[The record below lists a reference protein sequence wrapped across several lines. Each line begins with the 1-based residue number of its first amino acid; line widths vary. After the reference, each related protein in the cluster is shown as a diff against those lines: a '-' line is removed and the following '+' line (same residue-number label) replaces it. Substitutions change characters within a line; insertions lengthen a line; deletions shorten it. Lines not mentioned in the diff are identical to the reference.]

1 MTGVSSY
8 STVCI
13 SVASICR
20 SMMNTYWLISKRQFL
35 RARLIFFVNESQ
47 DSIMKF
53 IYLVT
58 YVSVMNND
66 AIVQELR

>member
-1 MTGVSSY
+1 MIGASSY

-35 RARLIFFVNESQ
+35 RAWLIFFVNESQ
-47 DSIMKF
+47 DSIMQF

-58 YVSVMNND
+58 YVSIKNND